1 MSDININRGSY
12 RETNRN
18 RVVGTQREP
27 LGAVKTN
34 GPKPNQPAWST
45 GHITGQGTWAFIP
58 PQLCGKTRQAVLD
71 EKRDTRKSKPLT
83 AVGGCGG
90 GRKRRGGKR
99 RGKRATALAKSLQ
112 RQDEFVAK
120 YQVNKRLER
129 DRQIAAWA
137 NTMMAIRSGH
147 LRDAIKN
154 GGMEVCNG

>member
-27 LGAVKTN
+27 IGAARTN
-34 GPKPNQPAWST
+34 GPKPNQPAWIH
-45 GHITGQGTWAFIP
+45 GHVVGGGTWQYIDP
-58 PQLCGKTRQAVLD
+58 KVCGKTRQAVLD
-71 EKRDTRKSKPLT
+71 EKRDTRKPKPLT

-99 RGKRATALAKSLQ
+99 RGKRATALAKSAA
-112 RQDEFVAK
+112 RQDAAVAK
-120 YQVNKRLER
+120 YHVNKRLER

-147 LRDAIKN
+147 LRDAIN
-154 GGMEVCNG
+154 NPALEVCNA

>member
-27 LGAVKTN
+27 IGAARIN
-34 GPKPNQPAWST
+34 GPKPNQPAWIN
-45 GHITGQGTWAFIP
+45 GHIPGQGSWSYIP

-71 EKRDTRKSKPLT
+71 EKRDTRKPKPLT

-99 RGKRATALAKSLQ
+99 RGKRAAALAKSLQ

-120 YQVNKRLER
+120 YQAKKRLER

-137 NTMMAIRSGH
+137 STMKAVNDGR
-147 LRDAIKN
+147 LVDAIKN
-154 GGMEVCNG
+154 GGMEVCNA